1 MRRLFGALIRIIVMI
16 LMAPPRGVMWI
27 ARKIWQGIRW
37 VGRKVWEIIQWT
49 FHSPVKAYHNLIK
62 ARNSILDKD

>member
-37 VGRKVWEIIQWT
+37 VGRKVW
-49 FHSPVKAYHNLIK
+49 
-62 ARNSILDKD
+62 